1 LLDHS
6 ISYILFR
13 PSQKVG
19 RNALDSSS
27 FLQENKERDEACN
40 AAAAAAAVCFIG
52 AREDASNDGIK
63 VASGRRRH
71 SPTIAIFF
79 SFSSSALSLLD
90 PASIHRRPGRGR
102 RGRISGSV
110 TLVSGGSSR
119 RRREL
124 ISIGKRGWNQNS
136 NVEKNYQPPQQQQ
149 QHHPLSRHST
159 PPHHH
164 PGPPRLPERR
174 PGPGRS
180 RHRRR
185 PGLRRRRS
193 PRPGRA
199 AAARPVGP
207 GVRSGVC

>member
-1 LLDHS
+1 MLDHS
-6 ISYILFR
+6 ISYLLFR
-13 PSQKVG
+13 PSQKLG

-63 VASGRRRH
+63 VASGRRRR

-110 TLVSGGSSR
+110 ILVSGGSLR

-136 NVEKNYQPPQQQQ
+136 NIEKNYQPPQQQ